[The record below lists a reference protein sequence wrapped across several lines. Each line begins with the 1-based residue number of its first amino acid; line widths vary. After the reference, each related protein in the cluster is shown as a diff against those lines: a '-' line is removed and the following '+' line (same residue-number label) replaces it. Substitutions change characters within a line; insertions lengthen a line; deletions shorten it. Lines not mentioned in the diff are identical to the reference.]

1 LKNVITLAAV
11 LALFASDVAL
21 ATVENAAADTM
32 LVRHTFT
39 LAGTTPAQAWRAL
52 LTPGQWWPASH
63 TWSGNASNLSLR
75 AEAGG
80 CFCERWADG
89 AAEHGR
95 VIFFKRDT
103 LLRLDAPLGPLQE
116 MGLSGL
122 LQIALKP
129 DGDATRAEVTFRVSG
144 DSAHALDKLA
154 PVIDGV
160 LGEQFGRFA
169 DYAPDGKIAPP
180 PDVVK

>member
-1 LKNVITLAAV
+1 MRSLIPFAAV
-11 LALFASDVAL
+11 LGLFASDVAL
-21 ATVENAAADTM
+21 AKVDNAAADTM
-32 LVRHTFT
+32 LVLHTFT

-52 LTPGQWWPASH
+52 LKPERWWPGSH
-63 TWSGNASNLSLR
+63 TWSGNASHLSLR

-89 AAEHGR
+89 GAEHGR
-95 VIFFKRDT
+95 VIFFKRDA

-129 DGDATRAEVTFRVSG
+129 DGDATLAEVTFRVSG

-154 PVIDGV
+154 PVIDQV

-169 DYAPDGKIAPP
+169 DYAPDGKIEPP
-180 PDVVK
+180 PAVVK